1 MAMPT
6 SHEIRQAM
14 LEVIS
19 QLEPRSATDSSLQ
32 QGTVFV
38 QLKDRFGRHNGS
50 EFERLVLEEWY
61 RLFNTGYLS
70 WGHDFSNPS
79 PPFCH
84 VTRQGKV
91 ALESLSRDPA
101 NPAGYRAYLQSKA
114 KLNDVAASYL
124 EEGLNCY
131 VGGHFKASAVMLGAA
146 AESIVLG
153 VRDRLV
159 QRLTDIGQPIPNK
172 LTDWRIKTVLDEF
185 QCFVETKRAML
196 PRSLKDEFF
205 SFWPAFTQHI
215 RAARNEAGHPA
226 NVDPVSPETA
236 HASFLMFPLLACL
249 SEQMERWIQ
258 HDLN

>member
-1 MAMPT
+1 VPT
-6 SHEIRQAM
+6 LSSYEIRQAM

-19 QLEPRSATDSSLQ
+19 QSEPKSSIDSSLQ

-38 QLKDRFGRHNGS
+38 QLNDRFGRRNGAG
-50 EFERLVLEEWY
+50 FERLVLEEWY
-61 RLFNTGYLS
+61 QLFNTGYLS
-70 WGHDFSNPS
+70 WGHDLSNPG

-84 VTRQGKV
+84 VTRRGKV

-101 NPAGYRAYLQSKA
+101 NPAGYLAYLQSKA

-124 EEGLNCY
+124 DEGLDCY
-131 VGGHFKASAVMLGAA
+131 VSGHFKASAVMLGAA

-159 QRLTDIGQPIPNK
+159 QRLADIGQPIPNK
-172 LTDWRIKTVLDEF
+172 LNDWRIKTVLDEF
-185 QCFVETKRAML
+185 QCFVEVKRATL

-205 SFWPAFTQHI
+205 SYWPAFTQHI

-226 NVDPVSPETA
+226 SVDPVSPETA
-236 HASFLMFPLLACL
+236 HASFLMFPLLASL
-249 SEQMERWIQ
+249 ANQVDHWIQ
-258 HDLN
+258 HDLK